1 MKVLS
6 AGVDAGDIC
15 WSKAAAAAAAAAL
28 LWLLAADELAQL
40 LDETE
45 LLGEDMFDWVLDS
58 VDLLLAP
65 GVPKPSA
72 AAALRKILLY
82 E

>member
-1 MKVLS
+1 M
-6 AGVDAGDIC
+6 DAGDIC
-15 WSKAAAAAAAAAL
+15 WSKAAAAAAVAAAL

-40 LDETE
+40 LDEME

-58 VDLLLAP
+58 LDLLAL
-65 GVPKPSA
+65 GVAIPSA
-72 AAALRKILLY
+72 AAAPRKILLY